1 MTART
6 ASRSA
11 SKPGRARSEHSR
23 EEIVG
28 QLLDLFRRAG
38 FEGVSLSDI
47 SKATGLGKSSLYHHF
62 PGGKADMAEAVLSR
76 VSDWSAAEIVGP
88 LRAGGSRAQRV
99 GAMLD
104 AMEQLYGG
112 GREPCIIASLLVGG
126 EEPQLQKG
134 LKRIVQEW
142 IDALTEALTATG
154 AKGSGAQAKAL
165 DALSRIQGALVLSR
179 ALGDPAAFQQAAQRV
194 REDLL
199 AD

>member
-1 MTART
+1 MRWSSSTA
-6 ASRSA
+6 
-11 SKPGRARSEHSR
+11 
-23 EEIVG
+23 
-28 QLLDLFRRAG
+28 
-38 FEGVSLSDI
+38 
-47 SKATGLGKSSLYHHF
+47 
-62 PGGKADMAEAVLSR
+62 
-76 VSDWSAAEIVGP
+76 
-88 LRAGGSRAQRV
+88 
-99 GAMLD
+99 
-104 AMEQLYGG
+104 
-112 GREPCIIASLLVGG
+112 GG